1 MHGIYNIKFRVCDSV
16 CLQHLSYTKSVH
28 ICQLSPSA
36 LCTQSYTLTQ
46 PEKKNYIYQHM
57 DGLHC
62 IFTHSL
68 SCTLHNEISDKL
80 CAIYN

>member
-16 CLQHLSYTKSVH
+16 CLQDLSYTKSVH

-46 PEKKNYIYQHM
+46 PEKKIIFINTWMVYIAFSHIAFPAHY
-57 DGLHC
+57 
-62 IFTHSL
+62 T
-68 SCTLHNEISDKL
+68 TK
-80 CAIYN
+80 